1 MAYKHKNTNAAGM
14 MAASPMFI
22 TPSVTVKGGK
32 AKINREDSLKLSQ
45 TTSDINKN
53 KKKTDYS
60 EPYSFGRTD
69 SQGQREYFQLFN
81 TNYGRNF
88 PVKATNPNF
97 NVVKNSK
104 GQQLT
109 YTGIPRA
116 QWKMPTEADNQ
127 KLEDDAR
134 AKGYIPP
141 SERKPKSVNKPN
153 PTNNKPNPTNKKT
166 KSVKTTTKSTASTSI
181 KPMEGTTSL
190 GGDAMRAS
198 ISDNI
203 SKVKA
208 TVDAARSTSNDL
220 IKNTTNGGGRV
231 GRVRRRQEARTARV
245 TERLRNRRNKPQ
257 ERAQVKNIR
266 QTERTNRQMQ
276 RDKNNSTN
284 LVPTKSAST
293 IKNTSSQPQARLEK
307 QTPAPVIDKPIKVRK
322 LKDTSRYGGGLI
334 DRSSAALDQ
343 KARAASD
350 VSFGNEVVGAKNMT
364 YSQPSKPSKS
374 KKPSNKNIIQS
385 LKSVS
390 DIKGL

>member
-1 MAYKHKNTNAAGM
+1 MAYKHKNKNAAGM

-22 TPSVTVKGGK
+22 TPSVTVKDGK
-32 AKINREDSLKLSQ
+32 ARINREDSLKLSQ
-45 TTSDINKN
+45 TTSDVNKN

-60 EPYSFGRTD
+60 EAYGFGRTD
-69 SQGQREYFQLFN
+69 SQGQRENLQLFN

-97 NVVKNSK
+97 SVVKNSK

-116 QWKMPTEADNQ
+116 QWKKPTEADSQ
-127 KLEDDAR
+127 KVADNAKS
-134 AKGYIPP
+134 KGYVPP
-141 SERKPKSVNKPN
+141 SQRKPKSVNKPN
-153 PTNNKPNPTNKKT
+153 TTNKKT
-166 KSVKTTTKSTASTSI
+166 KTTTKSTASTSI
-181 KPMEGTTSL
+181 KPMEGKASL

-220 IKNTTNGGGRV
+220 IKNNTSGGGRV

-257 ERAQVKNIR
+257 EKAQIKNIR

-276 RDKNNSTN
+276 RDKSNSTN
-284 LVPTKSAST
+284 LVTTKSAST
-293 IKNTSSQPQARLEK
+293 IKNTSSQPQARLKK
-307 QTPAPVIDKPIKVRK
+307 QKPIVVSETMDIKGAPIGNK
-322 LKDTSRYGGGLI
+322 YSGSGL
-334 DRSSAALDQ
+334 DRSSVVLDQ
-343 KARAASD
+343 RNRRAKNE
-350 VSFGNEVVGAKNMT
+350 VIFGNEVVGAKNMT
-364 YSQPSKPSKS
+364 TAGLD
-374 KKPSNKNIIQS
+374 KKPTKQQKKKVINTAIKASNILKNI
-385 LKSVS
+385 
-390 DIKGL
+390 